1 MTKPS
6 KEIKQARKEKLL
18 EPSNQTL
25 YRFFNANNELLYVG
39 ITNNPFNRFS
49 GHSKDKE
56 WFKEITHST
65 MEHYPNRLAVD
76 KAETIA
82 IRSEKPKYNKANVDG
97 FERSPDHMKKIRFWK
112 IENHNLLMGIVSN
125 WSKMYDLGKDIQRD
139 SWIVIH
145 SINQAKSLGHKC
157 ATCDSILTNKVFVQ
171 HFNRQTKQHNKE
183 KELRSLISF
192 NK

>member
-76 KAETIA
+76 RAETMA
-82 IRSEKPKYNKANVDG
+82 IKSEKPKYNRAKVDG
-97 FERSPDHMKKIRFWK
+97 FEKAQDHFKKIRYGR
-112 IENHNLLMGIVSN
+112 IDNHDMLMGIVITNSAN
-125 WSKMYDLGKDIQRD
+125 CKFLNLSVARD
-139 SWIVIH
+139 AYYIVNAIKH
-145 SINQAKSLGHKC
+145 AKTLGHKC
-157 ATCDSILTNKVFVQ
+157 SACDSILKDKRYVQ
-171 HFNRQTKQHNKE
+171 YSEQ
-183 KELRSLISF
+183 LSPF
-192 NK
+192 NKK